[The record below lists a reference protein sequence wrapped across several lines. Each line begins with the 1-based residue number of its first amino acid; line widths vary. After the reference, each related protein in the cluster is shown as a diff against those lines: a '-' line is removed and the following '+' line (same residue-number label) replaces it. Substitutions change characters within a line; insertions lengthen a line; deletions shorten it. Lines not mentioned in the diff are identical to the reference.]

1 MLGHPQGVAGVG
13 AGLCT
18 SVTASRMTHAYGAST
33 LWVPLTDEFPL
44 VYDYSNAQMRHPR
57 AWEVLEAT
65 CIRYVSLSEVVIES
79 YLAFSLPY

>member
-33 LWVPLTDEFPL
+33 LRVPLTDEFPL

-65 CIRYVSLSEVVIES
+65 CIRYVSLSEVIIGS
-79 YLAFSLPY
+79 YLAFSFPY